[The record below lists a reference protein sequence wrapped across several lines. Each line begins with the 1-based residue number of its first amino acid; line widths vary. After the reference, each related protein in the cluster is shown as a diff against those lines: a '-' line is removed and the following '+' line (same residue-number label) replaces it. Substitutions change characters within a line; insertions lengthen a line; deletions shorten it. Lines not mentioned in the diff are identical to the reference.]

1 MFSELDDVYYFQKKL
16 YRSLK
21 YPASR
26 VTATQEGRDAEMMF
40 GGQQTSE
47 ISRDEIKWAKFL
59 ERQQKRVCSNLTN
72 MFLLHLEFRGIKKQY
87 DLTNK
92 KINITMNS
100 PSKYKEQME
109 QMFTDSRFNNYQQ
122 LADRPEMSKYYLMK
136 RYLKWDDEEIKANV
150 EGKEMDVK
158 LGLAEEEGGGGSGW

>member
-1 MFSELDDVYYFQKKL
+1 MQMQKKL

-21 YPASR
+21 YPSSR
-26 VTATQEGRDAEMMF
+26 VVATQEGRDGESMF

-59 ERQQKRVCSNLTN
+59 ERQQKRICVDLTDL
-72 MFLLHLEFRGIKKQY
+72 FILHLEFRGMKKDY

-92 KINITMNS
+92 KIRVQMNP

-109 QMFTDSRFNNYQQ
+109 QMFNDSRFSNYQQ
-122 LADRPEMSKYYLMK
+122 LADRPEFSKYYLMK
-136 RYLKWDDEEIKANV
+136 RYLKWDDEEIQANV
-150 EGKEMDVK
+150 EGKQKDVK
-158 LGLAEEEGGGGSGW
+158 LGLAEEEGGAVQNW